1 MPESSNW
8 CQVVSHID
16 GRFGGIASMVPRL
29 AQATGS
35 SRMAF
40 LSPGEEPTDRDE
52 RMVCYPRGWSRWLSS
67 GELRKALI
75 KSVRASSGLHVHGIW
90 EEHCAI
96 ASRAASRAHRP
107 YVVSAHGMLDP
118 WAFRNKHFKKQVYL
132 RLVERATL
140 AHASCLH
147 ALTRREAQCYREF
160 GLKNPVAVIANGVDV
175 PEAFS
180 ANEFL
185 RRHEEL
191 RGRRLVLFLGRV
203 HYKKGLDILS
213 RAWAQVSRRFDDAHL
228 VIAGPDFEN
237 TQAGVKATLDALN
250 VGDRVTFT
258 GMLPSALK
266 WSALAAASV
275 FILPSYSEGFSVAAL
290 EAMAA
295 GLPVIVSEAC
305 NFPRVAEEDAGWVV
319 TPTAEAV
326 EDSLIQAL
334 SLRSCE
340 LAAYGRRGEQ
350 LVSRHYTWAGIG
362 EQMRSLYEWLQGGA
376 FPRNVEF
383 A

>member
-1 MPESSNW
+1 
-8 CQVVSHID
+8 
-16 GRFGGIASMVPRL
+16 
-29 AQATGS
+29 
-35 SRMAF
+35 
-40 LSPGEEPTDRDE
+40 
-52 RMVCYPRGWSRWLSS
+52 
-67 GELRKALI
+67 
-75 KSVRASSGLHVHGIW
+75 
-90 EEHCAI
+90 
-96 ASRAASRAHRP
+96 
-107 YVVSAHGMLDP
+107 MLDP